1 MKALGFVNALLLL
14 EGQLVVGF
22 VEGFDLKIEKLNSKM
37 ARFGMVMAIGSL
49 VTVVMRALRLF

>member
-37 ARFGMVMAIGSL
+37 ARFGMAMAIGSL